1 MLLGP
6 DPRHS
11 EGPGCVDSHRAG
23 PTCPGVSAPSAAAP
37 RKGRAWLESPPSLWQ
52 GQPALPPAR
61 GKARPCSDL
70 SGPRAATFLLCD
82 HVSPWLLER
91 LWAKRRLCQQRPLW
105 TSCPGHRSQFKGDQ
119 LSRGRGTF
127 LTGATPASVGGT
139 GEDRAEPRT
148 ALGAGRVLFSRA
160 ELWGRREVVPAFAP
174 CCASWGKVLA
184 LSEPWVLTCTPRRL
198 RAQGLLGSS
207 WHWIQCIVGVPE
219 IEVII
224 LSHCSHPASQAWCTR
239 VEFLSTKC

>member
-1 MLLGP
+1 MRRLSQGWAHLP
-6 DPRHS
+6 WRVCAQCCRPQ
-11 EGPGCVDSHRAG
+11 EGSRLAG
-23 PTCPGVSAPSAAAP
+23 IPSQSMARPA
-37 RKGRAWLESPPSLWQ
+37 RPPSCQ
-52 GQPALPPAR
+52 GKGQALL
-61 GKARPCSDL
+61 SDL
-70 SGPRAATFLLCD
+70 SGPKAATFLLCD

-91 LWAKRRLCQQRPLW
+91 LCAKRRLCQQRPLW

-148 ALGAGRVLFSRA
+148 ALGAGHVLFSRA

-224 LSHCSHPASQAWCTR
+224 LSHCSHPASQAWCTG